1 MVVLSNLL
9 FRCQTLKSV
18 VQVSSTLSSAESFKG
33 RGVEVALRSLEFKGI
48 ENIDE
53 RLNELSR
60 DGILKLIRIFLL
72 QASYG

>member
-18 VQVSSTLSSAESFKG
+18 IQVGSTLSSAESFKG

-53 RLNELSR
+53 RLKEFSR
-60 DGILKLIRIFLL
+60 DGMF
-72 QASYG
+72 